1 MKLMQKYIEND
12 EIIDV
17 NDMNRWFMNSHV
29 VKFLFVITSAT
40 FISELFKVSLRMII
54 QQMSLTWL
62 EFINQ
67 NFLKIWKSRVTR
79 FL

>member
-1 MKLMQKYIEND
+1 MQKYTKDD

-29 VKFLFVITSAT
+29 VEFLFVITSAT
-40 FISELFKVSLRMII
+40 FISELLKISLRMII
-54 QQMSLTWL
+54 QQMNLTWL

-67 NFLKIWKSRVTR
+67 NFLKIWKSRVIR